1 MSKLRHPSMRPLY
14 PTIHDKFPS
23 FGNVHLALA
32 ISGRRSII
40 EFSPLDSGGLFG
52 NLLYG

>member
-1 MSKLRHPSMRPLY
+1 MRPLY

-40 EFSPLDSGGLFG
+40 AFAPLDRGGGLFG
-52 NLLYG
+52 SLLYG